1 MTRRRGRALI
11 INNKEVKP
19 HPDRQGSGVDVENLE
34 YLLES
39 FQFDVVTKTNL
50 SAQVLTHCVL

>member
-1 MTRRRGRALI
+1 MTRRRGKALI
-11 INNKEVKP
+11 INNKEVKT
-19 HPDRQGSGVDVENLE
+19 HLDRQGSGVDLKNLE
-34 YLLES
+34 DLLES